1 MQTHK
6 KHRKVTFMPP
16 DRTKGILAA
25 LDYLGFDFGSLPV
38 VGRTN
43 EAIPKRKADRWKSI
57 VAAIRLRFS

>member
-1 MQTHK
+1 
-6 KHRKVTFMPP
+6 MPP